1 MIYSLYFAPR
11 DSEFSDLDEF
21 NTFKDVV
28 EYVKENQARLKS
40 SWFMGTFQYP
50 TYSIEK
56 EYEIRNGK
64 PVIISIDKKVWDD
77 DRNCERIIPVYKEKL
92 NKVVEKTA

>member
-1 MIYSLYFAPR
+1 MICRLYLAPR

-21 NTFKDVV
+21 DTFKDVV
-28 EYVKENQARLKS
+28 EYVKENQVRLKT
-40 SWFMGTFQYP
+40 SWFMGTIGYP

-64 PVIISIDKKVWDD
+64 PVITSVNKKVWDD
-77 DRNCERIIPVYKEKL
+77 DKNCERIIPVYNEKL